1 MKYIVIAIIVLQMIA
16 GWVAQKKAAEKKRRE
31 AEEAARRAGRADGSL
46 PDEADQEEAG
56 PGDLFDIFNDKGAVR
71 PEPPPPL
78 GSRGGVR
85 QASPRT
91 PDRLPA
97 EFVGHRAPPPPM
109 RATPTPPRAPQS
121 APLPAP
127 QPASQRASSFS
138 SPVGGTG
145 ERTGQRARN
154 KRSGKSYQM
163 SERERENARRKAE
176 RAASKK
182 ARQGS
187 HRVSERGS
195 VSDRKAYVTVRHD
208 HVGSRG
214 AVHAAPKAAAAA
226 VNPTTA
232 ADIRKAFLDPRQVR
246 SAFIVSEIL
255 RPPAAS

>member
-31 AEEAARRAGRADGSL
+31 AEEAARRGGRADGSL
-46 PDEADQEEAG
+46 PDDADQEEAG

-97 EFVGHRAPPPPM
+97 EFVGHRAPPPM
-109 RATPTPPRAPQS
+109 RATPTPPRAPQLT
-121 APLPAP
+121 PPPASL
-127 QPASQRASSFS
+127 PASQRASSFS
-138 SPVGGTG
+138 SPVAGTG

-154 KRSGKSYQM
+154 KRAGKSQQM

-187 HRVSERGS
+187 HRISERGS

-214 AVHAAPKAAAAA
+214 AVHAAPKAAVAAA
-226 VNPTTA
+226 LPTTA
-232 ADIRKAFLDPRQVR
+232 ADIRKTFLDPRQVR